1 MSGLLI
7 SDSYKR
13 LNSDLH
19 ESNPF
24 YGTGGGGR
32 AQEVAAVAD
41 KFGCLGIL
49 DYGCGKGDLTRA
61 LLLRDVREYDP
72 AIPGKD
78 QRPEPAH
85 LVFCGDV
92 LEHIEPEY
100 LEAVLDDLASL
111 SLKAVLF
118 MVHTGPARK
127 TLADGR
133 NAHLTQ
139 QPPEWWLPRFWQRW
153 KFISADAVHNGM
165 RFVGCTRST

>member
-78 QRPEPAH
+78 RRPEPAH
-85 LVFCGDV
+85 LVYCGDV
-92 LEHIEPEY
+92 LEHVEPEC
-100 LEAVLDDLASL
+100 LEAVLDDIAALAQ
-111 SLKAVLF
+111 KAVLLL
-118 MVHTGPARK
+118 VHTGPAK
-127 TLADGR
+127 KILADGR

-139 QPPEWWLPRFWQRW
+139 QKAEWWLPKFMQRW
-153 KFISADAVHNGM
+153 EFSSAGASHNGVW
-165 RFVGCTRST
+165 FIGCTRST